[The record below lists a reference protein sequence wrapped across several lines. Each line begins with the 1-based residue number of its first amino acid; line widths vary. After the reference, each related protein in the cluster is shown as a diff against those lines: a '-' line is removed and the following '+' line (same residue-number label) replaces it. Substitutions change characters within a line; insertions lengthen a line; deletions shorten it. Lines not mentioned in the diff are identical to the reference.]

1 MSNTFKLYPT
11 LMVLFLTSDGTEF
24 FKEETANEHARKL
37 KDKSVETVHRPEESN
52 LSTKADEILK
62 LVPDMELDEVN
73 EYLAAENA
81 LKKPRQSVL
90 DALTAKVAE
99 LENPA
104 E

>member
-37 KDKSVETVHRPEESN
+37 KDRTVKTVQRPEESK
-52 LSTKADEILK
+52 LSTKADDILK
-62 LVPDMELDEVN
+62 LVPEMDLDTAN
-73 EYLAAENA
+73 EYLTAENA
-81 LKKPRQSVL
+81 LKSPRKSVV
-90 DALTAKVAE
+90 DDLTAKVAE